1 MNLIPLSNIDCILES
16 GYRPQGGIIE
26 GKGEVPS
33 IGAEHLDDKGGFN
46 FSKLKK
52 IPRKFYD
59 SMVKGVV
66 KPNDILIVKD
76 GATTGKV
83 SFVDNGF
90 PYKEAAINEHVFLLR
105 YCDEK
110 VFPKYVFWHLF
121 SPVGKKQIL
130 KDFRGATVGGISKGF
145 LDKVEIS
152 LPSPKEQKRVA
163 AILDKADAIRR
174 KRQQAIKLAADF
186 LRATFLDMFG
196 DPITNPKGW
205 PVFPLE
211 KVGKISTGTTPSS
224 DKAGMFGGNIP
235 FITPGD
241 LENGNEEIKRF
252 VTEEGSRNS
261 RTVRKGSTLVC
272 CIGATIGKIGI
283 AQERSAFNQQ
293 INAIEWHDAVNDL
306 YGLTAMGF
314 LKDLVIDRAIKTT
327 LPILKKSEFEKI
339 NIPVPPQAIQ
349 TKYDKIFQYNSTMKA
364 KKKSLNNFSNILFNS
379 LTQRAFRGEL

>member
-1 MNLIPLSNIDCILES
+1 MSMNIVNQNIKYPPHWEVMPFSEAIEDVTGGNPKIKQGEYKSSGSLPVVDQGQDLIGGYIDDVTKACKEKLPCILFGDHTKIFKFIEQPFALGADGVKVLS
-16 GYRPQGGIIE
+16 PRGDFFKRFVYYYLNTIKLPDNAGYSRHF
-26 GKGEVPS
+26 K
-33 IGAEHLDDKGGFN
+33 F
-46 FSKLKK
+46 LKEIY
-52 IPRKFYD
+52 IP
-59 SMVKGVV
+59 
-66 KPNDILIVKD
+66 KPPL
-76 GATTGKV
+76 
-83 SFVDNGF
+83 
-90 PYKEAAINEHVFLLR
+90 E
-105 YCDEK
+105 
-110 VFPKYVFWHLF
+110 
-121 SPVGKKQIL
+121 
-130 KDFRGATVGGISKGF
+130 
-145 LDKVEIS
+145 
-152 LPSPKEQKRVA
+152 EQNRIT
-163 AILDKADAIRR
+163 AILDKADSICQ